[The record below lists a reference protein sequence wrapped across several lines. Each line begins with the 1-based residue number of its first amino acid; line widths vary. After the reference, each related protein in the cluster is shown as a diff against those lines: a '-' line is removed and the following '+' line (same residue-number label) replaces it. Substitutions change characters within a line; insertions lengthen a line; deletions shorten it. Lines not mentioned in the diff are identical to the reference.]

1 MEKSLVRAFLFS
13 LIAFLVLN
21 FLFYIITYSLAD
33 MLDAVFNPIVAH
45 PTHSIYLLVY
55 PSQYF
60 PWVLIEYIISAGSLA
75 FKILYIGGFISFVIA
90 AIIAGFMGGDIK
102 NSLGG
107 WFLTAICYMLLFIAI
122 ISIDQF
128 NLNYVSFTAT
138 LIDGIVIILI
148 SGTVNAIIFGV
159 LVFIIALIK
168 GRS

>member
-1 MEKSLVRAFLFS
+1 MEKSLVRAFIFS

-33 MLDAVFNPIVAH
+33 MLAAVFNPIAAH

-60 PWVLIEYIISAGSLA
+60 PWVLIEYFISSATIA

-90 AIIAGFMGGDIK
+90 VAGLMGGDIK
-102 NSLGG
+102 NSLVG
-107 WFLTAICYMLLFIAI
+107 WFLTAICYMLLFIII

-128 NLNYVSFTAT
+128 NLNYISFTAT

-148 SGTVNAIIFGV
+148 GGTVNAIIFGV